1 MQSLDQACSGA
12 KADLSSPA
20 RKALRRRPAL
30 ELALPQGPVCLVQ
43 LLPAG
48 CQPCE

>member
-1 MQSLDQACSGA
+1 MQSLDQACNGA
-12 KADLSSPA
+12 KTNLSSPA
-20 RKALRRRPAL
+20 RTALGRRPAL

-48 CQPCE
+48 CQPRE